1 MTETK
6 EFKTWAIVEVM
17 GHVEYAGFVTAE
29 TVAGSAMLRVD
40 VPEVKERSAF
50 TKYLATGALY
60 GITPCTE
67 ETARARAKR
76 IRAVPFQTYDIESQF
91 LKTLKEQGRL
101 IENKSTTPDADD
113 AFPY

>member
-17 GHVEYAGFVTAE
+17 GHVEYAGFATAE

-40 VPEVKERSAF
+40 VPEVKERAAF

-67 ETARARAKR
+67 ETARARAER
-76 IRAVPFQTYDIESQF
+76 IRAVPFQTYDIEGQF
-91 LKTLKEQGRL
+91 LKSLKEQGRL
-101 IENKSTTPDADD
+101 IESHSSDPDSEDESL
-113 AFPY
+113 F